1 MRKALRLLLVILG
14 LVAFALAVWFG
25 GPLIGIAGVFI
36 LAGVWSRVIVIGVVW
51 GAVGLYYLIRWW
63 RARRAEKALEAA
75 IVPEGPAGDG
85 EVLGEKMQE
94 IGRAH
99 V

>member
-36 LAGVWSRVIVIGVVW
+36 LAGVWSRVIVIGVV
-51 GAVGLYYLIRWW
+51 
-63 RARRAEKALEAA
+63 
-75 IVPEGPAGDG
+75 
-85 EVLGEKMQE
+85 
-94 IGRAH
+94 
-99 V
+99 